1 MYGAIQDLFCFHPPP
16 APCSVGNLDEAC
28 FCGVPR
34 SCFSYARKNQT
45 FLEGG
50 GGGGKGDGLSIASD
64 DYSKLRSTTGP
75 VVESVCVSRFHD
87 VMTCYFDGACF
98 FALLSVL
105 YVCVCV
111 YVTYL
116 PAVGKTTCEKGV
128 EIMTCLFVFFSVDES
143 VSSAPPPLR

>member
-1 MYGAIQDLFCFHPPP
+1 MRRVFVAYREAVFHMR
-16 APCSVGNLDEAC
+16 ERTK
-28 FCGVPR
+28 R
-34 SCFSYARKNQT
+34 SLR
-45 FLEGG
+45 GG

-111 YVTYL
+111 CNL
-116 PAVGKTTCEKGV
+116 PT
-128 EIMTCLFVFFSVDES
+128 
-143 VSSAPPPLR
+143 SSREDNV